1 MEMIDRELKI
11 TRYTEGA
18 MLPEE
23 KRSFL
28 AEVQT
33 DPELRDALEAEN
45 AIQNALHADAAVI
58 EQNIVF
64 DATPGA
70 PLVERLAATTVSSD
84 KKTMYYLIG
93 AATLLAVL
101 ALLLFRSEPP
111 AQNPLSSPIPKQI
124 EQSAPEVT
132 TPAQPENPAPQEH
145 VPGKTEIGKS
155 NVEVK
160 TLPKTQKNIDLDQ
173 DIKGKPKVFTDPKGH
188 MPIK

>member
-23 KRSFL
+23 KNAFL
-28 AEVQT
+28 AEAQT

-45 AIQNALHADAAVI
+45 VIQNALHADAAII

-70 PLVERLAATTVSSD
+70 PLVERLAATTISSD
-84 KKTMYYLIG
+84 KKTIYYLIG

-124 EQSAPEVT
+124 EQSAPELT

-145 VPGKTEIGKS
+145 VQVKTQTSTG

-160 TLPKTQKNIDLDQ
+160 TPTKAQKNIDLDQ
-173 DIKGKPKVFTDPKGH
+173 DLNGKPKVFTDPKGH